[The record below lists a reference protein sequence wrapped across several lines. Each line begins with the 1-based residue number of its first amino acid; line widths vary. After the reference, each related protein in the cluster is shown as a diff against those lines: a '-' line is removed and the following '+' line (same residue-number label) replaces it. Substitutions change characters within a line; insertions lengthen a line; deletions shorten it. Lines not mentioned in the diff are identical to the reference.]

1 MSRVACILCEEPLLV
16 FDRYPLVDGSFFL
29 SPKQHSS
36 GCIEVSNDPPSIYCI
51 YTVPHAGIIMIYS
64 SPWHLEWSKINVN
77 IYSSC
82 ISFCAAI
89 IYETSNVAWQP
100 LAHPR
105 PRRSFHSPTCPRE
118 LSAAISGR
126 TTPSAAT
133 PILLIFPATGN
144 CRQTPQFMTHLSQ
157 RNYASAQR
165 RAGKNC
171 SLQLA
176 VSSMQFAILHFIWRD
191 CTHDLRFHG
200 LSLVSLR
207 ELCLSVSQP
216 ASQSRPFFPQL
227 LGALN

>member
-1 MSRVACILCEEPLLV
+1 M
-16 FDRYPLVDGSFFL
+16 
-29 SPKQHSS
+29 
-36 GCIEVSNDPPSIYCI
+36 
-51 YTVPHAGIIMIYS
+51 
-64 SPWHLEWSKINVN
+64 N